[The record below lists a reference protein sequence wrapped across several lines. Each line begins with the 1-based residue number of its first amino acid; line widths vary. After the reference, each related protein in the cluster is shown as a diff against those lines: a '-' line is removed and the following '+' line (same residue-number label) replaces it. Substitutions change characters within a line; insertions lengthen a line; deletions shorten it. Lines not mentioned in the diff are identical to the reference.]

1 MPKKSPGYPTLSK
14 AERATASGHIA
25 DHMSHLD
32 EHPGGREQAI
42 AIGLRQAAPE
52 KYEKFASRGGGKK
65 KDGDDGDDK
74 DGKKPFGGKDKKK
87 PRFPEKPDENED
99 EDDGDRRS

>member
-25 DHMSHLD
+25 EHMSHLD

-65 KDGDDGDDK
+65 KDDGDKDK
-74 DGKKPFGGKDKKK
+74 DADKGKKK
-87 PRFPEKPDENED
+87 PRFPDKPADDDED
-99 EDDGDRRS
+99 EDDGDTRK